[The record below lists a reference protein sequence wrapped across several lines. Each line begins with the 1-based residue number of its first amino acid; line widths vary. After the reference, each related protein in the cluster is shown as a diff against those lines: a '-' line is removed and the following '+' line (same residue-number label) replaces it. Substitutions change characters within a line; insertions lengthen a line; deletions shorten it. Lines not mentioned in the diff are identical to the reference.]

1 MLFYNKQVSDKIVQH
16 LVDIAR
22 AAKVPVVGVTETVPA
37 GMTFQDWMLSE
48 LDDTEKA
55 LAGPNS

>member
-1 MLFYNKQVSDKIVQH
+1 MFYNKQASDKIVQH

-22 AAKVPVVGVTETVPA
+22 AANVPVVGVTELVPA

-48 LDDTEKA
+48 LADTEKA